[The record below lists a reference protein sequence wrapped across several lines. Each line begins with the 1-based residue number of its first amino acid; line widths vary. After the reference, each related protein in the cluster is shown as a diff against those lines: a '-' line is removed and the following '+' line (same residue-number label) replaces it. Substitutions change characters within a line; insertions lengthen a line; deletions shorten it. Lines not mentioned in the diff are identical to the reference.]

1 MFFFLYCVETRSED
15 AKVGPGNIGVS
26 MGWEFSLRI
35 RVQQILPFC
44 LCSWEERLKERYLLR
59 DLSDAG
65 ARLAQVD
72 K

>member
-1 MFFFLYCVETRSED
+1 M
-15 AKVGPGNIGVS
+15 VGPRNIGMS

-44 LCSWEERLKERYLLR
+44 LYSWEERLKERYLPR